1 MNVWFI
7 IGMST
12 LLLILIAACIVMSI
26 GVIILCSKLNQRK
39 KQKSTRKHRSYAT
52 RKGDGIIL
60 RRNKCYES
68 QILNTTQEEPPHN
81 YEDIELA
88 FIAAESAY
96 VNVTLDGEQIAA
108 SPIESPTLSVPRP
121 MLTSSIE
128 TDAVVAV
135 AQIQVSQPLRKSF
148 SLDRNLET
156 MTNETLEA
164 DSVSPNSPTRDVE
177 QRFVW
182 SRGKSTFV
190 KQMCDRLERGEIPFR
205 MSCKETSRP
214 KGTYTARIQLP
225 KSQRSCCARNTNRS
239 NGSICKPSIKVA
251 GHYFPKVKDDGLST
265 CSITHSSSS
274 DTELSLRTT
283 SSKSLTSD
291 HVSSASLTWGVHT
304 SNRLELPSINHK
316 KRKASTLN
324 IHSSPSRSDQQPRDY
339 EVPLSSNSMPRNMQ
353 PIY

>member
-7 IGMST
+7 TGMST
-12 LLLILIAACIVMSI
+12 PLLVLIVSCIVMSI
-26 GVIILCSKLNQRK
+26 GIIIVCSKLNQRK
-39 KQKSTRKHRSYAT
+39 KQKSTRKSRSHAT
-52 RKGDGIIL
+52 RKGDEIIL
-60 RRNKCYES
+60 TRKNKCYDS

-81 YEDIELA
+81 YEDIELTN
-88 FIAAESAY
+88 FTAAESAY

-108 SPIESPTLSVPRP
+108 SPIESPTLVPRP
-121 MLTSSIE
+121 MLTSSVE
-128 TDAVVAV
+128 TDADVAV
-135 AQIQVSQPLRKSF
+135 VQIHVSQPLRKSF

-156 MTNETLEA
+156 ITNETLEA

-177 QRFVW
+177 QTFVW
-182 SRGKSTFV
+182 PRGKSTFV
-190 KQMCDRLERGEIPFR
+190 KQMYDRLERGEIPFR

-214 KGTYTARIQLP
+214 KGTYPAR
-225 KSQRSCCARNTNRS
+225 SQRSCCASNTNWS

-304 SNRLELPSINHK
+304 SNRLELPSTNHR
-316 KRKASTLN
+316 KRKAGTLN